1 MHIKGK
7 IYNLNCVWILPQC
20 LFLLMLEICCD
31 FLEWWVATDT
41 VGVTTPVWFI
51 ILVHGQNILPLLWAM
66 ASHWNFH
73 KTHEEI
79 YFSEVKISEEVC
91 LIFLRVIFN

>member
-1 MHIKGK
+1 M
-7 IYNLNCVWILPQC
+7 IYNFGSWAKY
-20 LFLLMLEICCD
+20 FT
-31 FLEWWVATDT
+31 ATALSYGIT
-41 VGVTTPVWFI
+41 SKFY
-51 ILVHGQNILPLLWAM
+51 
-66 ASHWNFH
+66 